1 MELNILLKNKDSK
14 MISVDKFI
22 EIIKET
28 SLQIT
33 STQLDSLVAQLDR
46 NGDGQINLK

>member
-1 MELNILLKNKDSK
+1 MELKLKLNILSKK

-28 SLQIT
+28 RLQIT

-46 NGDGQINLK
+46 NADGQINLE